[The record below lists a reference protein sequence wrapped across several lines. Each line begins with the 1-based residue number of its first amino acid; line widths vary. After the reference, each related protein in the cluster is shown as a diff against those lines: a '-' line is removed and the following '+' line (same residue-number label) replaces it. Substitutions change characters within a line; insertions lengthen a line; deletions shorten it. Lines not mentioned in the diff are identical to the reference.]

1 VSPAESKGEWDICKL
16 VSIVPG
22 AKEFQPLSHSDCPLV
37 KHSEAGARKEFAG
50 RLVVTRVGPP
60 SATMPRAGHRGKANA
75 MANNNYHK
83 DRIAN
88 HQLHPETL
96 MMGYGY
102 APCLSEGALKPP
114 IFLTSTFVFENAQQ
128 GKDFFDLTSGRR
140 QPRPGEKAGL
150 VYSRFN
156 NPNLEILEDR
166 LAIWDQ
172 AERSAVFASGMAA
185 IFTTL
190 FAFLRP
196 GDTVLHSRPLYGG
209 TETLL
214 TNQMTSFGI
223 IAFDFTNGT
232 DVASMRVA
240 AEAACAKG
248 RVGLIFV
255 ETPAN
260 PTNGLVDLAACATM
274 ADELGKR
281 QGLRPPVVADNTLL
295 GPMFQTPL
303 KHGADLSLCSLTKY
317 VGGHSDLVGGSISGN
332 ADLVKRVLSWRSSI
346 GTQLDPNSCWMLMR
360 SLETLEIRMSRSNE
374 NARMVAEYLADHP
387 KVSKVHYL
395 GFLEDMREKAVFER
409 QCSAPGS
416 TFAFDVSGGER
427 EAFALLDNLQIMK
440 LAVSLGGTE
449 TLISHPA
456 SMTHSGVAA
465 GLREEIGLTD
475 ALIRISVGIENV
487 EDLISDLAQA
497 LEYV

>member
-1 VSPAESKGEWDICKL
+1 VSNDSY
-16 VSIVPG
+16 
-22 AKEFQPLSHSDCPLV
+22 
-37 KHSEAGARKEFAG
+37 
-50 RLVVTRVGPP
+50 
-60 SATMPRAGHRGKANA
+60 HR
-75 MANNNYHK
+75 

-88 HQLHPETL
+88 RRLHPETL

-102 APCLSEGALKPP
+102 APGLSEGSLKPP

-140 QPRPGEKAGL
+140 RPRPGEKTGL

-185 IFTTL
+185 ISTTL

-196 GDTVLHSRPLYGG
+196 GGTVLHSRPLYGG

-214 TNQMTSFGI
+214 KSQMGSFGI
-223 IAFDFTNGT
+223 TAYGFSNGT
-232 DVASMRVA
+232 DVAEMRATAEVA
-240 AEAACAKG
+240 RAQGCVE
-248 RVGLIFV
+248 LILV

-260 PTNGLVDLAACATM
+260 PTNGLVDLEACAAI
-274 ADELGKR
+274 ADELKER
-281 QGLRPPVVADNTLL
+281 QGLRPPVLVDNTML
-295 GPMFQTPL
+295 GPIFQTPL

-332 ADLVKRVLSWRSSI
+332 ADLVNTVMRWRSAI

-360 SLETLEIRMSRSNE
+360 SLETLDIRMSRSNQ
-374 NARMVAEYLADHP
+374 NAAVVADYLANHP
-387 KVSKVHYL
+387 KVAKVHYL
-395 GFLEDMREKAVFER
+395 GFLKDSREKKVFER
-409 QCSAPGS
+409 QCTGPGS
-416 TFAFDVSGGER
+416 TFAFDVKGGEK
-427 EAFALLDNLQIMK
+427 EAFALLDHLQIMK

-456 SMTHSGVAA
+456 SMTHSGVARKM
-465 GLREEIGLTD
+465 REEIGLTD

-487 EDLISDLAQA
+487 EDLVSDLAQA

>member
-1 VSPAESKGEWDICKL
+1 LADDSY
-16 VSIVPG
+16 
-22 AKEFQPLSHSDCPLV
+22 
-37 KHSEAGARKEFAG
+37 
-50 RLVVTRVGPP
+50 
-60 SATMPRAGHRGKANA
+60 HR
-75 MANNNYHK
+75 

-88 HQLHPETL
+88 RKLHPETL

-102 APCLSEGALKPP
+102 APGLSEGSLKPP
-114 IFLTSTFVFENAQQ
+114 IFLTSTFVFESAQQ

-140 QPRPGEKAGL
+140 QARPGEKSGL

-185 IFTTL
+185 IATTL
-190 FAFLRP
+190 FAFLRG
-196 GDTVLHSRPLYGG
+196 GDTVLHSWPRDGG

-214 TNQMTSFGI
+214 KNQMG
-223 IAFDFTNGT
+223 AFDVTPFGFPDGINIAEMRKTA
-232 DVASMRVA
+232 ASA
-240 AEAACAKG
+240 QAKG
-248 RVGLIFV
+248 RVGVILV

-260 PTNGLVDLAACATM
+260 PTNGLVDLTACASI
-274 ADELGKR
+274 ADELEKT
-281 QGLRPPVVADNTLL
+281 QGYRPPVIVDNTML

-303 KHGADLSLCSLTKY
+303 KCGADISLCSLTKY
-317 VGGHSDLVGGSISGN
+317 VGGHSDLVGGSISGA
-332 ADLVKRVLSWRSSI
+332 ADLVKRVISWRSSI

-360 SLETLEIRMSRSNE
+360 SLETLEIRTTRSNE
-374 NARMVAEYLADHP
+374 NARFIAEYLAAHP
-387 KVSKVHYL
+387 KVAKVHYL
-395 GFLEDMREKAVFER
+395 GFLKEGDPRKTIFDR

-416 TFAFDVSGGER
+416 TFAFDVKGGQK

-456 SMTHSGVAA
+456 SMTHSGVARE
-465 GLREEIGLTD
+465 LREEIGLTD
-475 ALIRISVGIENV
+475 ALIRISIGIENV
-487 EDLISDLAQA
+487 EDLISDLAQG
-497 LEYV
+497 LEHV

>member
-1 VSPAESKGEWDICKL
+1 MVEDS
-16 VSIVPG
+16 
-22 AKEFQPLSHSDCPLV
+22 
-37 KHSEAGARKEFAG
+37 
-50 RLVVTRVGPP
+50 
-60 SATMPRAGHRGKANA
+60 
-75 MANNNYHK
+75 YHK

-88 HQLHPETL
+88 RRLHPETL

-102 APCLSEGALKPP
+102 APGLSEGSLKPP
-114 IFLTSTFVFENAQQ
+114 IFLTSTFVFETAQQ

-140 QPRPGEKAGL
+140 QPRPGEKSGL

-185 IFTTL
+185 IATTL

-214 TNQMTSFGI
+214 SKQMGAFGVT
-223 IAFDFTNGT
+223 AFGFADGINM
-232 DVASMRVA
+232 AEMRQT
-240 AEAACAKG
+240 AEAARAKG
-248 RVGLIFV
+248 RVGLILV

-260 PTNGLVDLAACATM
+260 PTNGVVDLAACA
-274 ADELGKR
+274 AIASELEKT
-281 QGLRPPVVADNTLL
+281 QQHRPPVVVDNTML

-303 KHGADLSLCSLTKY
+303 KCGADVSLCSLTKY
-317 VGGHSDLVGGSISGN
+317 VGGHSDLVGGSISGSAN
-332 ADLVKRVLSWRSSI
+332 LVKQVMSWRSAT

-360 SLETLEIRMSRSNE
+360 SLETLEIRMTRSND
-374 NARMVAEYLADHP
+374 NARLVAEYLSSHP
-387 KVSKVHYL
+387 KIAKVHYL
-395 GFLEDMREKAVFER
+395 GFLKDGDPRKTVFDR

-416 TFAFDVSGGER
+416 TFAFDVKGGEK

-456 SMTHSGVAA
+456 SMTHSGVARE
-465 GLREEIGLTD
+465 LREAIGLTD
-475 ALIRISVGIENV
+475 ALIRISIGIENV
-487 EDLISDLAQA
+487 DDLISDLAQG

>member
-1 VSPAESKGEWDICKL
+1 MREQEVA
-16 VSIVPG
+16 
-22 AKEFQPLSHSDCPLV
+22 
-37 KHSEAGARKEFAG
+37 
-50 RLVVTRVGPP
+50 VVDD
-60 SATMPRAGHRGKANA
+60 S
-75 MANNNYHK
+75 YHK

-88 HQLHPETL
+88 RRLHPETL

-102 APCLSEGALKPP
+102 APGLSEGSLKPP

-140 QPRPGEKAGL
+140 QPRPGERSGL

-185 IFTTL
+185 ISTTL

-209 TETLL
+209 SETLL
-214 TNQMTSFGI
+214 KNQMGAFGI
-223 IAFDFTNGT
+223 AAFGFPDGIDIAQ
-232 DVASMRVA
+232 MRKT
-240 AEAACAKG
+240 AEAACGRG
-248 RVGLIFV
+248 RVGLILV

-260 PTNGLVDLAACATM
+260 PTNGLVDLAACAAI
-274 ADELGKR
+274 ADELEKT
-281 QGLRPPVVADNTLL
+281 QAYRPPVVVDNTML

-303 KHGADLSLCSLTKY
+303 KCGADISLCSLTKY
-317 VGGHSDLVGGSISGN
+317 VGGHSDLVGGSISGE
-332 ADLVKRVLSWRSSI
+332 ASLVKRVMSWRSSI

-360 SLETLEIRMSRSNE
+360 SLETLEIRMTRSND
-374 NARMVAEYLADHP
+374 NARIVAEYLADHP
-387 KVSKVHYL
+387 KVSRVHYL
-395 GFLEDMREKAVFER
+395 GFLKEGDPRKTVFDR

-416 TFAFDVSGGER
+416 TFSFDVEGGEK
-427 EAFALLDNLQIMK
+427 EAFALLDNLQIIK

-456 SMTHSGVAA
+456 SMTHSGVARE
-465 GLREEIGLTD
+465 LREEIGLTD
-475 ALIRISVGIENV
+475 ALIRISIGIENV
-487 EDLISDLAQA
+487 EDLISDLAQG
-497 LEYV
+497 LEHV